1 MTTNTLTYDERVLRR
16 QLENADWLGSRGL
29 DGLDKLRALVQLTE
43 ANDGGMGHPLVALPR
58 GWYRA
63 IPLHGA
69 VMNNHVA
76 TTLPFL
82 VEDLGVGLESPE
94 KKAGNRPAHTAVIW
108 GHNDVVAY
116 LLARGA
122 RHDAENS
129 EGMTLAPM
137 ARRRQALL
145 VGGTQAE
152 RAYYAR
158 NGVPLDYLVD
168 EGARLVRMLDGV
180 ERAGS
185 WDAWASGGVARPLV
199 ARAAPWLLAAQRR
212 LDLFLVRACAVAMG
226 VKSFEAKEQKKK
238 KGPSKAT
245 LKKRAAEEEKAAI
258 AAAEAAVA
266 SSDPPLQAALD
277 AAGLGEEQFSRALR
291 WLGATTIAEAR
302 DLDRG
307 DVGKVDGL
315 ESKERRSLWL
325 FVADRLKQLTDARDG
340 AIAAAREKA
349 ARALAAAE
357 PPKLL
362 DNKAGIMFRLEC
374 PVGCFALVAK
384 FAYNAR
390 PRPPPP
396 RPITDE
402 RLLAAVAGMKI

>member
-29 DGLDKLRALVQLTE
+29 DGLDKLRALVKLTE

-58 GWYRA
+58 EWYRA

-108 GHNDVVAY
+108 GHNGVVAY
-116 LLARGA
+116 LLRGA

-158 NGVPLDYLVD
+158 NGVPLDYL
-168 EGARLVRMLDGV
+168 
-180 ERAGS
+180 
-185 WDAWASGGVARPLV
+185 
-199 ARAAPWLLAAQRR
+199 RR
-212 LDLFLVRACAVAMG
+212 LDLFWCARAVAMG

-245 LKKRAAEEEKAAI
+245 LKKRAAEEEKAAVE
-258 AAAEAAVA
+258 AAEAAVE

-307 DVGKVDGL
+307 DVG
-315 ESKERRSLWL
+315 R
-325 FVADRLKQLTDARDG
+325 
-340 AIAAAREKA
+340 A

>member
-29 DGLDKLRALVQLTE
+29 DGLDKLRALVKLTE

-58 GWYRA
+58 EWYRA

-158 NGVPLDYLVD
+158 NG
-168 EGARLVRMLDGV
+168 
-180 ERAGS
+180 
-185 WDAWASGGVARPLV
+185 
-199 ARAAPWLLAAQRR
+199 RR

-245 LKKRAAEEEKAAI
+245 LKKRAAEEEKAAVE
-258 AAAEAAVA
+258 AAEAAVE

-307 DVGKVDGL
+307 DVGRVDGL

-340 AIAAAREKA
+340 AVAAAREKA